1 METNTGLSRRSFLKG
16 FGAMAA
22 AGAATGAGISA
33 TLLAENAEAVTVVDT
48 DTATSTGYIK
58 NNTGFSTE
66 NPSWLGEAPTIAE
79 SEISETIDT
88 EVVVVGAATGGMPA
102 VCAAAEEGAKICV
115 IERQESVYRFKEDIG
130 SINSSMQK
138 AYIAEHPEFEIT
150 EKDAL
155 EEVVRYA
162 NGYVNYDLV
171 KVWIKE
177 SGAYVDWY
185 KNLIEASGEY
195 HLEFEAGLGTDEGQ
209 RDRAFA
215 TGHSPQK
222 NGDTASKT
230 IEELFKDYA
239 DSKTTVDWRFR
250 HCLVKL
256 EQDKSGRVTGLI
268 ARNELTDK
276 YVRVNASK
284 GVIMATGGYST
295 NLEMMRAMQPE
306 ILDVKIACDGS
317 GNPSTG
323 IGIKAMMW
331 AGARKDPVGTSM
343 LFNRACCKPDAT
355 AGYGTPGRWFWFGE
369 QPNLKVNLNGE
380 RFCNESGPY
389 DYMLHAAYMQPKH
402 TYCTIWDAN
411 HATYAEQFDEV
422 GCCRLFP
429 FPNGAKNN
437 IPMKTVEGMIDK
449 LVTDGYVV
457 KADTIEDLA
466 KGLNIPVDT
475 FKATIEKYNSYAAAK
490 SDPDY
495 FKEAHRLT
503 PVDTAPFYGA
513 RTGAWHLTTL
523 DGVLINT
530 DMQVLDQNNN
540 PIPGLFATGD
550 CSGGFFSTTYPNLMT
565 GLACGRT
572 MTFGRHAGKYVAKL

>member
-1 METNTGLSRRSFLKG
+1 MGSEKGISRRSLLKG
-16 FGAMAA
+16 IGAAA
-22 AGAATGAGISA
+22 AVGAIGSAGAAVERAQ
-33 TLLAENAEAVTVVDT
+33 AVTVVDN
-48 DTATSTGYIK
+48 AAGAKTGYVK
-58 NNTGFSTE
+58 TNTGYPAE
-66 NPSWLGEAPTIAE
+66 NPEWLGEAPQIDE
-79 SEISETIDT
+79 KSISETVEA
-88 EVVVVGAATGGMPA
+88 EVVVVGAGTGGMPA
-102 VCAAAEEGAKICV
+102 ICAAAEEGAKVCV
-115 IERQESVYRFKEDIG
+115 IERQSDVFRMKEDIG

-138 AYIAEHPEFEIT
+138 DYIAQHPEFAID

-155 EEVVRYA
+155 EEIVRYA
-162 NGYVNYDLV
+162 NGYCSYDLV
-171 KVWIKE
+171 KVWIRE

-185 KNLIEASGEY
+185 KQLIESSGEY
-195 HLEFEAGLGTDEGQ
+195 HLEYEAGLGTEDGQ
-209 RDRAFA
+209 RDRSFA

-222 NGDTASKT
+222 NGETASKT
-230 IEELFKDYA
+230 IEQIFKEYA
-239 DSKTTVDWRFR
+239 DSKSQVDWRFQ

-256 EQDKSGRVTGLI
+256 EQDGSGRVTGLI
-268 ARNELTDK
+268 ARNEKTDK
-276 YVRVNASK
+276 YVRVKASK

-295 NLEMMRAMQPE
+295 SLEMMRALQPE
-306 ILDVKIACDGS
+306 ILDVKVAVDGS

-323 IGIKAMMW
+323 LGIKAMMW
-331 AGARKDPVGTSM
+331 VGARKDPVGTSM

-355 AGYGTPGRWFWFGE
+355 TGYGTPGRWFWFGE
-369 QPNLKVNLNGE
+369 QPNLKVNLNGR

-389 DYMLHAAYMQPKH
+389 DYMLHSAYMQPHH

-411 HATYAEQFDEV
+411 HAKYAEQFDEV

-437 IPMKTVEGMIDK
+437 IPMARVDTMIDK
-449 LVTDGYVV
+449 LVEDGYVV
-457 KADTIEDLA
+457 KANSIEELA
-466 KGLNIPVDT
+466 QGLNIPADVFKETVDT
-475 FKATIEKYNSYAAAK
+475 YNGYAARK
-490 SDPDY
+490 NDPDY
-495 FKEAHRLT
+495 HKEPHRLT

-530 DMQVLDQNNN
+530 DMQVLDGDNN

>member
-33 TLLAENAEAVTVVDT
+33 TLLADQAEAVTVVDT
-48 DTATSTGYIK
+48 ATATSTGYIK
-58 NNTGFSTE
+58 NNTGYSTE
-66 NPSWLGEAPTIAE
+66 NPGWLGEAPEIAE
-79 SEISETIDT
+79 SDITETINT
-88 EVVVVGAATGGMPA
+88 EIVVVGAATGGMPA

-115 IERQESVYRFKEDIG
+115 IERQASVYRFKEDIG
-130 SINSSMQK
+130 AINSTMQK
-138 AYIAEHPEFEIT
+138 EYIAEHPEFEIT

-155 EEVVRYA
+155 EEIVRYA

-185 KNLIEASGEY
+185 KELIEASGEY
-195 HLEFEAGLGTDEGQ
+195 HLEYEAGLGTEDGQ
-209 RDRAFA
+209 RDRSFA

-222 NGDTASKT
+222 NGESASKT
-230 IEELFKDYA
+230 IENIFKDYA
-239 DSKTTVDWRFR
+239 DSKTDIDWRFS
-250 HCLVKL
+250 HCLTKL
-256 EQDKSGRVTGLI
+256 EQDKNGRVTGLI
-268 ARNELTDK
+268 ARNEKTDK

-323 IGIKAMMW
+323 LGIKAMMW

-389 DYMLHAAYMQPKH
+389 DYMLHSAYMQPHH

-449 LVTDGYVV
+449 LIEAGYVV

-475 FKATIEKYNSYAAAK
+475 FKATVEKYNGYAAAK

-495 FKEAHRLT
+495 FKEPHRLT

-530 DMQVLDQNNN
+530 DMQVLDQDNN

-572 MTFGRHAGKYVAKL
+572 MTFGRHVGKYVAKL